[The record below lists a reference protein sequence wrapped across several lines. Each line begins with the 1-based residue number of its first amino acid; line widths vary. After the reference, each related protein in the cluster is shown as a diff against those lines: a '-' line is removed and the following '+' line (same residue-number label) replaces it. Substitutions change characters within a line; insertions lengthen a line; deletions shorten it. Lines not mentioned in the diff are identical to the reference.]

1 MALRARHNV
10 LLSLCISL
18 AVAVASGQQV
28 LLHDASQQYLQRS
41 GTVDVGPWGVAA
53 AACSACKLAAP
64 KKAASGSTAAD
75 QVRRRDTWSSAG
87 HAQEQPCPVP
97 ALQLGATD
105 LQAKDIVTSDAFRAP
120 RALVVLNV
128 VGADGEPV
136 QPPVTT
142 PAADSSRARLT
153 EHTGLLLQAPQSQ
166 KSSAQPLRGATPCGG
181 QPARQHWVRR
191 TGCSWGTTWQQP
203 TRMCA

>member
-10 LLSLCISL
+10 LLSLCLSL
-18 AVAVASGQQV
+18 AIAFASGQQV

-75 QVRRRDTWSSAG
+75 QVRRRDTWSSA
-87 HAQEQPCPVP
+87 AQEQPCPVL
-97 ALQLGATD
+97 ALQLGATN

-128 VGADGEPV
+128 VGAEGEPA
-136 QPPVTT
+136 QPAVTT
-142 PAADSSRARLT
+142 PAADSSRACLIQ
-153 EHTGLLLQAPQSQ
+153 HTVLLLQAPHSR

-181 QPARQHWVRR
+181 RPARQQWVHR